1 MRDHRK
7 LVAFTKAREL
17 ALEVYRATSQI
28 PREEQFGLTSQI
40 RRSAVSVPSNLVEGC
55 ARQSERD
62 YLRFLD
68 IALGS
73 ARELEFQLDLARE
86 LGFLGE
92 NGHLI
97 GLSQDV
103 ARLVSGLVNA
113 RRRALLQTLESPAIP
128 NDDFPQKPE
137 ARSQKPED

>member
-7 LVAFTKAREL
+7 LVAFMKAREL
-17 ALEVYRATSQI
+17 VIDVYRATSQF

-55 ARQSERD
+55 ARRSERD

-68 IALGS
+68 MALGS
-73 ARELEFQLDLARE
+73 ACELEFQLDLARE

-92 NGHLI
+92 NGGLI
-97 GLSQDV
+97 GLSQEV

-113 RRRALLQTLESPAIP
+113 RQQSISNSA
-128 NDDFPQKPE
+128 D
-137 ARSQKPED
+137 

>member
-1 MRDHRK
+1 MRDHRR
-7 LVAFTKAREL
+7 LVAFSKAREL
-17 ALEVYRATSQI
+17 ALGVYQATSQF
-28 PREEQFGLTSQI
+28 PREEQFGLTAQI

-55 ARQSERD
+55 ARRSERD

-68 IALGS
+68 MALGS

-92 NGHLI
+92 NGQLI
-97 GLSQDV
+97 GLSQEV

-113 RRRALLQTLESPAIP
+113 RQQSISHAA
-128 NDDFPQKPE
+128 D
-137 ARSQKPED
+137 

>member
-7 LVAFTKAREL
+7 LVAYTKARAL
-17 ALEVYRATSQI
+17 TLEVYRATSQF

-55 ARQSERD
+55 ARRSERD

-68 IALGS
+68 MALGS

-86 LGFLGE
+86 LGFLGD

-113 RRRALLQTLESPAIP
+113 RLKALSQTPESQAHP
-128 NDDFPQKPE
+128 
-137 ARSQKPED
+137 

>member
-17 ALEVYRATSQI
+17 ALEVYRATSRF
-28 PREEQFGLTSQI
+28 PREELFGLTSQI

-68 IALGS
+68 MALGS
-73 ARELEFQLDLARE
+73 ACELEFQLDLARE

-113 RRRALLQTLESPAIP
+113 RRQALSQTPESPRHP
-128 NDDFPQKPE
+128 EPRSPQKPE
-137 ARSQKPED
+137 ARSQAPED

>member
-7 LVAFTKAREL
+7 LVASTKAREL
-17 ALEVYRATSQI
+17 ALEAYRATSQF

-40 RRSAVSVPSNLVEGC
+40 RRSAVSVSSNLVEGC
-55 ARQSERD
+55 ARRSERD

-68 IALGS
+68 MALGS
-73 ARELEFQLDLARE
+73 ACELEFQLDLARE

-97 GLSQDV
+97 GLSQEV

-113 RRRALLQTLESPAIP
+113 RQQSISHAA
-128 NDDFPQKPE
+128 D
-137 ARSQKPED
+137 